1 MWLKK
6 RRERSAEEALDAV
19 QPVESLRLA
28 AEEGGLHVPQLRL
41 SIPLGEGGKALH
53 INRHEIWVSDGLRT
67 VRWQVDALRPL
78 YRGNR
83 RPPSDAEMAH
93 YPPSTSCS
101 FTASSTTS
109 CSSASS
115 HANLLML
122 PNSLRSTRRCGAG
135 RTGRAWGHCTTS
147 SGRVRRWRWGYG
159 RGVRRNTRRYL
170 ASYPARRGISKS
182 APHRVTTS
190 STYSRRSGAGK
201 HPAPTPVGSGQSALP
216 GGTFPHPPGSQARWG
231 RGVMMFMSCWA

>member
-1 MWLKK
+1 M
-6 RRERSAEEALDAV
+6 
-19 QPVESLRLA
+19 
-28 AEEGGLHVPQLRL
+28 
-41 SIPLGEGGKALH
+41 
-53 INRHEIWVSDGLRT
+53 
-67 VRWQVDALRPL
+67 
-78 YRGNR
+78 
-83 RPPSDAEMAH
+83 
-93 YPPSTSCS
+93 
-101 FTASSTTS
+101 
-109 CSSASS
+109 
-115 HANLLML
+115 

-135 RTGRAWGHCTTS
+135 RTGRAWGRCTTS

-216 GGTFPHPPGSQARWG
+216 GGTFPHPPGSRARWG
-231 RGVMMFMSCWA
+231 SRRYDVHVMLGMTVITPATLGCANGHLRTGRRGTVGEGVTACTNLVHNRRQWQWICATRPSRSHRRHAQPGMTQKRLELPNCPVGRNLNLQQENSIPYTQVSLTHPILLPNPQVPKFVCPTCLL